1 MFDEK
6 YQNADNTEVPYGVSK
21 VEGLEEWL
29 NQRRTNFK
37 FVFTYPNK
45 YDKVMMD
52 TARIWSEM
60 SYCKRRK
67 VGAVLS
73 IDNRILAT
81 GYNGTIN
88 GTENNCEDN
97 VVICTKCSAE
107 LDLSEF
113 ETSSYVNMFKEN
125 GEADLVKEYRK
136 ACKCGEYNIVTDKG
150 NGIEGLSLVTNDFT
164 VHAEQNVIAF
174 CAKEGISTEGAT
186 LYVTTS
192 PCKQCSKLIAQ
203 SGISRV
209 VYFEKYKDTSG
220 IDMLKKLNIEV
231 VGVCSE
237 K

>member
-6 YQNADNTEVPYGVSK
+6 YKRKY
-21 VEGLEEWL
+21 
-29 NQRRTNFK
+29 K
-37 FVFTYPNK
+37 FITTYPNK

-52 TARIWSEM
+52 TAHIWSEM

-88 GTENNCEDN
+88 GVENNCEDN
-97 VVICTKCSAE
+97 VVVCNKCGTE
-107 LDLSEF
+107 LNIEQF
-113 ETSSYVNMFKEN
+113 ETSSYVNMFKEG
-125 GEADLVKEYRK
+125 GEVDLVKEYR
-136 ACKCGEYNIVTDKG
+136 ASCRCGEYVIVTDKG

-174 CAKEGISTEGAT
+174 CAKEGISTAGAT

-220 IDMLKKLNIEV
+220 INMLKKLNIEV
-231 VGVCSE
+231 VGVCNE
-237 K
+237 E